1 MTSHQV
7 FPSAAFPAYPTI
19 KLNAPAGWSQ
29 HVVPDAVGAMM
40 APAAEGSYTA
50 NVVITVSRR
59 LPGYQLQDIA
69 ASVDSFLDALPDAVL
84 LGTEPVVINGRDWHV
99 REARYTHPQAGSLAQ
114 FTAVTV
120 VHQETAADI
129 VQLTGSCQP
138 TEGNDDLKAIYSLVA
153 SADVTPAS

>member
-7 FPSAAFPAYPTI
+7 FPSSGFPAYPTI

-29 HVVPDAVGAMM
+29 QVVPDAVGALM
-40 APAAEGSYTA
+40 APTAEGRYTA
-50 NVVITVSRR
+50 NVVISVSRR

-120 VHQETAADI
+120 VHHETAADI

-153 SADVTPAS
+153 SADVTPAT